1 MKTVGMT
8 REGYPIEVDPIGQ
21 LQKFVKDNGYELE
34 IELNKQEEI
43 HFLQDEV
50 RASRGRLQDD
60 LENIVS
66 RYEFKWLTPN
76 EIFQVANEVV
86 LC

>member
-21 LQKFVKDNGYELE
+21 LQKFVRDNGYELE
-34 IELNKQEEI
+34 IGLNKQEEI

-50 RASRGRLQDD
+50 KASRINNNALVD
-60 LENIVS
+60 IVS
-66 RYEFKWLTPN
+66 RYEFKWLTIN
-76 EIFQVANEVV
+76 EIFQVASGVEI
-86 LC
+86 C